1 MDEDLRH
8 LVLLK
13 QDLFNNGTDLNL
25 FLATLGILIL
35 FYCSAM
41 ISGSEIAFF
50 SIDPTKL
57 KTEKNLSSISKI
69 KKLLNRPNYLLA
81 TILISNNLVKIAII
95 VLSTYLT
102 SILFECK
109 KNILLILIIQ
119 LTIVIFLLLLV
130 GEVMPKI
137 YANQKKL
144 SFIKKMSS
152 PLILLNSLFRP
163 LSQILVTSTSII
175 DKRFNT
181 KGYKI
186 SIDNLSSEL
195 NFSVEKDTNEEEKR
209 ILRSIVEFGNI
220 QVKEIM
226 KSRVDVISLER
237 NETFN
242 NVKKLVISSGY
253 SRIPVY
259 KENFDA
265 VVGILYIK
273 DLLPFLNQKD
283 FEWNILIRTPFFVPE
298 EKMIDE
304 LMREFQEK
312 KIHLAIVVDEYGGT
326 SGIVTLEDIIEEIIG
341 DINDEFDDDGIKFSK
356 LDNKNYI
363 FEGKTSLNN
372 VLKTIEG
379 KLDFFEQIK
388 GEADTLAGLILEIKG
403 NIPEVGEIIEYKH
416 YTFTIESVNKTRVKR
431 IKITINE

>member
-69 KKLLNRPNYLLA
+69 KKLLNKPNYLLA

-95 VLSTYLT
+95 ILSTYLT

-181 KGYKI
+181 KGHKI

-403 NIPEVGEIIEYKH
+403 NIPDVGEIIEYKH

>member
-1 MDEDLRH
+1 
-8 LVLLK
+8 
-13 QDLFNNGTDLNL
+13 
-25 FLATLGILIL
+25 
-35 FYCSAM
+35 
-41 ISGSEIAFF
+41 
-50 SIDPTKL
+50 
-57 KTEKNLSSISKI
+57 
-69 KKLLNRPNYLLA
+69 
-81 TILISNNLVKIAII
+81 
-95 VLSTYLT
+95 
-102 SILFECK
+102 
-109 KNILLILIIQ
+109 
-119 LTIVIFLLLLV
+119 
-130 GEVMPKI
+130 
-137 YANQKKL
+137 
-144 SFIKKMSS
+144 
-152 PLILLNSLFRP
+152 
-163 LSQILVTSTSII
+163 
-175 DKRFNT
+175 
-181 KGYKI
+181 
-186 SIDNLSSEL
+186 
-195 NFSVEKDTNEEEKR
+195 
-209 ILRSIVEFGNI
+209 
-220 QVKEIM
+220 M

-259 KENFDA
+259 KENSDA

>member
-1 MDEDLRH
+1 
-8 LVLLK
+8 
-13 QDLFNNGTDLNL
+13 
-25 FLATLGILIL
+25 
-35 FYCSAM
+35 M
-41 ISGSEIAFF
+41 ISGSEVAFF

-69 KKLLNRPNYLLA
+69 KKLLNKPNYLLA
-81 TILISNNLVKIAII
+81 TILISNNLLKVAII

-119 LTIVIFLLLLV
+119 LIIVTFLLLLI

-163 LSQILVTSTSII
+163 LSQILVTTTSII

-195 NFSVEKDTNEEEKR
+195 DFSLEKDTNEEEKR

-226 KSRVDVISLER
+226 KSRVDVSALER
-237 NETFN
+237 NETFD

-403 NIPEVGEIIEYKH
+403 NIPEVGEIIKYKH
-416 YTFTIESVNKTRVKR
+416 YTFTIESVDKTRVKR

>member
-1 MDEDLRH
+1 
-8 LVLLK
+8 
-13 QDLFNNGTDLNL
+13 
-25 FLATLGILIL
+25 
-35 FYCSAM
+35 M
-41 ISGSEIAFF
+41 ISGSEVAFF

-69 KKLLNRPNYLLA
+69 KKLLNKPNYLLA

-95 VLSTYLT
+95 ILSTYLT

-119 LTIVIFLLLLV
+119 LIIVTFLLLLI

-163 LSQILVTSTSII
+163 LSQILVTTTSII

-195 NFSVEKDTNEEEKR
+195 DFSVEKDTNEEEKR

-259 KENFDA
+259 KENF
-265 VVGILYIK
+265 
-273 DLLPFLNQKD
+273 
-283 FEWNILIRTPFFVPE
+283 
-298 EKMIDE
+298 E
-304 LMREFQEK
+304 L
-312 KIHLAIVVDEYGGT
+312 
-326 SGIVTLEDIIEEIIG
+326 EI
-341 DINDEFDDDGIKFSK
+341 
-356 LDNKNYI
+356 
-363 FEGKTSLNN
+363 
-372 VLKTIEG
+372 VLKM
-379 KLDFFEQIK
+379 K
-388 GEADTLAGLILEIKG
+388 
-403 NIPEVGEIIEYKH
+403 
-416 YTFTIESVNKTRVKR
+416 
-431 IKITINE
+431 

>member
-181 KGYKI
+181 KGHKI

-403 NIPEVGEIIEYKH
+403 NIPDVGEIIEYKH

>member
-1 MDEDLRH
+1 
-8 LVLLK
+8 
-13 QDLFNNGTDLNL
+13 
-25 FLATLGILIL
+25 
-35 FYCSAM
+35 M
-41 ISGSEIAFF
+41 ISGSEVAFF

-69 KKLLNRPNYLLA
+69 KKLLNKPNYLLA
-81 TILISNNLVKIAII
+81 TILISNNLLKVAII

-119 LTIVIFLLLLV
+119 LIIVTFLLLLI

-144 SFIKKMSS
+144 SFVKKMSS

-186 SIDNLSSEL
+186 SIDNFSSEL
-195 NFSVEKDTNEEEKR
+195 DFSVEKDTNEEEKR

-226 KSRVDVISLER
+226 KSRVDVSALER
-237 NETFN
+237 NETFD

-403 NIPEVGEIIEYKH
+403 NIPEVGEIIKYKH
-416 YTFTIESVNKTRVKR
+416 YTFTIESVDKTRVKR